1 MRKWKFQGNIFYF
14 VADFRVK
21 WANQRDKMRE
31 DYRYL
36 PQQQSELE
44 TKNINSY
51 LGYAIA
57 ASIITVRNTSIFLS

>member
-1 MRKWKFQGNIFYF
+1 
-14 VADFRVK
+14 
-21 WANQRDKMRE
+21 MRE

-44 TKNINSY
+44 VKNINSY

-57 ASIITVRNTSIFLS
+57 ASIITVRKKNNFPLLKYFLEVVFILPRYQYLVKVQFNL